1 MNAVDII
8 MAIYFIVTIAL
19 LAYVACKG
27 QYDES
32 KRLLDYKL
40 EHEELSQ
47 EEYDTELQS
56 AKNTLY
62 LSLLAAPVAVLLFFL
77 SIAFAAL
84 FITIIFSGY
93 FYFRHR
99 RL

>member
-8 MAIYFIVTIAL
+8 TAIFLIVTMAL
-19 LAYVACKG
+19 LAYVVCKG

-47 EEYDTELQS
+47 EEYDTELQG
-56 AKNTLY
+56 AKTIFY

-77 SIAFAAL
+77 SIDFSAL

-93 FYFRHR
+93 CYYRHR

>member
-1 MNAVDII
+1 MTTVDIT
-8 MAIYFIVTIAL
+8 AIYFIVTIAL

-27 QYDES
+27 QYDDR

-47 EEYDTELQS
+47 EEYESELQG
-56 AKNTLY
+56 AKNTFY
-62 LSLLAAPVAVLLFFL
+62 LSLLAAPFAVLLFFL

-84 FITIIFSGY
+84 FITIVFSGY
-93 FYFRHR
+93 CYYRHH

>member
-1 MNAVDII
+1 MTTVDIT
-8 MAIYFIVTIAL
+8 AIYFIVTIAL

-27 QYDES
+27 QYDDR
-32 KRLLDYKL
+32 KRLIDYKL
-40 EHEELSQ
+40 EHEEMSQ
-47 EEYDTELQS
+47 EEYDSELQG
-56 AKNTLY
+56 AKTIFY
-62 LSLLAAPVAVLLFFL
+62 LSLLAAPFAVLLFFL

-93 FYFRHR
+93 CYYRHR

>member
-1 MNAVDII
+1 MTAVDII
-8 MAIYFIVTIAL
+8 TAIYFIGTIAL
-19 LAYVACKG
+19 LAYVACKD
-27 QYDES
+27 QYDER
-32 KRLLDYKL
+32 KRLLDYEL

-47 EEYDTELQS
+47 EEYDNELQG
-56 AKNTLY
+56 AKNTFY

-93 FYFRHR
+93 CYYRHH